1 MKKRIASIA
10 LSLAMCLTL
19 LPTAAY
25 AEDVSEGGAFDS
37 QSSTGNGAATVTGSN
52 EAVDTTK
59 NTVVYTGENET
70 TTVVCKVSNSDE
82 LKNALNNNDNSI
94 TEIDITADF
103 TYNGSIATGD
113 KKIVVNKGVTL
124 TIGGYTTE
132 ITGTFENNGMITIT
146 SRSKCIWKAQ
156 TTGSGK
162 IVADNQKWGEY
173 QTYVDYGCVPD
184 AMLEGSNCR
193 INIVK
198 DVSIQPTVSLP
209 SDMKV
214 GDTITPTFT
223 NIVNGVDLENAFKFK
238 WENNGNTVYNGAVSP
253 TLTKKGTLKLTVSV
267 KKPYVMRSSSGSY
280 GISDVSGTVKEVLLD
295 TVFVNANSGNNNN
308 NIGNTKAAPMKTIG
322 KAIDKVNDGGTII
335 LLSDYTST
343 ALSFDKN
350 VTIKSDDGGKYTVQV
365 TREVAV
371 KDDMTVTFDSV
382 NVKDFNF
389 TKYYS
394 SSVGSGNVEFK
405 NCTGS
410 GIQIADNVISNVTL
424 EDSQLGGRFGA
435 QGILTLKNATING
448 SFSTKDFVAKG
459 KNIYVPEDNR
469 SKVSRIDRTATIA
482 NAVEI
487 QLSAPDATTPYQERK
502 LIETTADANNFT
514 VSSPYQLKKQTEYN
528 GTYIYAFIPV
538 TSVTLAP
545 ETLSIEEGKTAGLT
559 ATISPANASDQQFS
573 WDVEDTEIASVYGYT
588 SETKTVTALK
598 KGQTQITVTVDG
610 QTASCTVTVTPR
622 TISVES
628 ITLNKTQLSLVKGAT
643 ETLAATVLPTTATD
657 KAVTWKSSDTAVATV
672 KDGIV
677 TAVAAGNATI
687 TAKAGEKTAT
697 CVVTVTNPSNSG
709 SSSGGG
715 GGSSTPRY
723 AVTVPD
729 KTENGSLSVTPK
741 NAKRGSNVTITA
753 TPDKGCEVDEI
764 VAKDANGNKLTLKDN
779 GDGTYTFTM
788 PASKVTV
795 TAAFAEKKAEPIVP
809 EKLFADV
816 SAEEYYYEAVKWASE
831 NGVTGGIGENLFGAK
846 LPCTRAQ
853 IVTFLWRAAGSPEP
867 KGMSG
872 FVDVSADAYY
882 AKAVAWAV
890 EQGIVSGTSATT
902 FSPDAVCTR
911 AQSVAFL
918 YRAFGTR
925 TDKAAG
931 FSDVSADAY
940 YADAV
945 AWAVEN
951 GVASG
956 IGGGLFAPDQDCA
969 RGQIVAFLYRAYQNK

>member
-1 MKKRIASIA
+1 MYPR
-10 LSLAMCLTL
+10 
-19 LPTAAY
+19 
-25 AEDVSEGGAFDS
+25 GGAFDS
-37 QSSTGNGAATVTGSN
+37 QSSTVNGAA
-52 EAVDTTK
+52 
-59 NTVVYTGENET
+59 VYTSED
-70 TTVVCKVSNSDE
+70 TVDDTSADKVNVRTKDE
-82 LKNALNNNDNSI
+82 LKAALANNDVNIIYI
-94 TEIDITADF
+94 TDSFKYTD
-103 TYNGSIATGD
+103 SIATGE
-113 KKIVVNKGVTL
+113 KTLVVNEGVTL
-124 TIGGYTTE
+124 ETTASQISGTIVNNGTIK
-132 ITGTFENNGMITIT
+132 ITGSGQ
-146 SRSKCIWKAQ
+146 CIWTAQ
-156 TTGSGK
+156 TTGTGK

-295 TVFVNANSGNNNN
+295 TVYVNANSGNNN

-394 SSVGSGNVEFK
+394 SSVGSGNVVFK

-410 GIQIADNVISNVTL
+410 GIEIADNVISNVTL
-424 EDSQLGGRFGA
+424 ENSQLGGRFGA
-435 QGILTLKNATING
+435 QGTLTLKNATING

-459 KNIYVPEDNR
+459 ENIYVPEDNR
-469 SKVSRIDRTATIA
+469 SKVSRIEGTATIEK
-482 NAVEI
+482 AVEI

-502 LIETTADANNFT
+502 LIETTADASNFT

-545 ETLSIEEGKTAGLT
+545 ETLSIEEGKTAELT
-559 ATISPANASDQQFS
+559 ATISPANATTQQHS
-573 WDVEDTEIASVYGYT
+573 WASENGKIAKAYG
-588 SETKTVTALK
+588 KTLNTAKVTAIGVGK
-598 KGQTQITVTVDG
+598 TTITYTIG
-610 QTASCTVTVTPR
+610 GKEASCEVTVTPR

-628 ITLNKTQLSLVKGAT
+628 ITLNKPQLSLVKGAT
-643 ETLAATVLPTTATD
+643 ETLTATVLPTTATD
-657 KAVTWKSSDTAVATV
+657 KTVIWESSDTAVATV

-697 CVVTVTNPSNSG
+697 CAVTVTNPSNSG
-709 SSSGGG
+709 SSSG

-729 KTENGSLSVTPK
+729 KTENGSLSVSSK
-741 NAKRGSNVTITA
+741 NAKKGSDVTITA
-753 TPDKGCEVDEI
+753 TPDKGYEVDDI
-764 VAKDANGNKLTLKDN
+764 VAKDAKGNKLTLKDN

-795 TAAFAEKKAEPIVP
+795 TAAFAEKKAEPIAP

-831 NGVTGGIGENLFGAK
+831 NGVTGGIGENLFGAN

-890 EQGIVSGTSATT
+890 EQGIVSGISATT
-902 FSPDAVCTR
+902 FNPDAVCTR

-918 YRAFGTR
+918 YRAFGEKVN
-925 TDKAAG
+925 KAAG

>member
-1 MKKRIASIA
+1 MRKMYPR
-10 LSLAMCLTL
+10 
-19 LPTAAY
+19 
-25 AEDVSEGGAFDS
+25 GGAFDS
-37 QSSTGNGAATVTGSN
+37 QPSTGNGAA
-52 EAVDTTK
+52 
-59 NTVVYTGENET
+59 VYTSED
-70 TTVVCKVSNSDE
+70 TVDDTSADNVNVSTKDE
-82 LKNALNNNDNSI
+82 LEAALANNDVNIIYI
-94 TEIDITADF
+94 TDSFKYTD
-103 TYNGSIATGD
+103 SIATGE
-113 KKIVVNKGVTL
+113 KTLVVNEDVTL
-124 TIGGYTTE
+124 TIGGSKTK
-132 ITGTFENNGMITIT
+132 ITGKFENNGTITIT
-146 SRSKCIWKAQ
+146 SSFECIWKAQ
-156 TTGSGK
+156 TTGTGK

-295 TVFVNANSGNNNN
+295 TVYVNANSGNNN

-335 LLSDYTST
+335 LLSDATSSV
-343 ALSFDKN
+343 LSFDKN
-350 VTIKSDDGGKYTVQV
+350 VTITSVEGETYTVNATYTYIKDNV
-365 TREVAV
+365 TA
-371 KDDMTVTFDSV
+371 TFESV
-382 NVKDFNF
+382 DAQNLTFYKWDN
-389 TKYYS
+389 TS
-394 SSVGSGNVEFK
+394 HGSGNVVFK

-410 GIQIADNVISNVTL
+410 GIQIADNVIKDVTL
-424 EDSQLGGRFGA
+424 ENSQLGGRFGA
-435 QGILTLKNATING
+435 QGTLTLKNATING
-448 SFSTKDFVAKG
+448 SFSTVNFVAEG
-459 KNIYVPEDNR
+459 KNTYVTENNR
-469 SKVSRIDRTATIA
+469 TRTSKISGTANIA
-482 NAVEI
+482 SPVEI

-502 LIETTADANNFT
+502 LIETTADASNFT

-559 ATISPANASDQQFS
+559 ATISPANATTQQHS
-573 WDVEDTEIASVYGYT
+573 WASENGKIAKAYG
-588 SETKTVTALK
+588 ETLNTAKVTAIGVGK
-598 KGQTQITVTVDG
+598 TTITYTIG
-610 QTASCTVTVTPR
+610 GKEASCEVTVTPR

-628 ITLNKTQLSLVKGAT
+628 ITLNKPQLSLVKGAT
-643 ETLAATVLPTTATD
+643 ETLTATVLPTTATD
-657 KAVTWKSSDTAVATV
+657 KTVIWDSSDTAVATV

-697 CVVTVTNPSNSG
+697 CAVTVTNPSNSG
-709 SSSGGG
+709 SSSGG

-729 KTENGSLSVTPK
+729 KTENGSLSVSSK
-741 NAKRGSNVTITA
+741 NAKKGSDVTVTA
-753 TPDKGCEVDEI
+753 TPDKGYEVDDI
-764 VAKDANGNKLTLKDN
+764 VAKDAKGNKLTLKDN

-795 TAAFAEKKAEPIVP
+795 IAAFAEKKAEPIAP

-831 NGVTGGIGENLFGAK
+831 NGVTGGIGENLFGAN

-902 FSPDAVCTR
+902 FNPDAVCTR

-918 YRAFGTR
+918 YRAFGEKVN
-925 TDKAAG
+925 KAAG

>member
-1 MKKRIASIA
+1 MYLR
-10 LSLAMCLTL
+10 
-19 LPTAAY
+19 
-25 AEDVSEGGAFDS
+25 GGAFDS
-37 QSSTGNGAATVTGSN
+37 QPSTVNGAA
-52 EAVDTTK
+52 
-59 NTVVYTGENET
+59 VYTNED
-70 TTVVCKVSNSDE
+70 TVDDTSADKVNVRTKDE
-82 LKNALNNNDNSI
+82 LKAALANNDVNIIYI
-94 TEIDITADF
+94 TDSFKYTD
-103 TYNGSIATGD
+103 SIATGE
-113 KKIVVNKGVTL
+113 KTLVVNEGVTL
-124 TIGGYTTE
+124 ETTASQISGTIVNNGTIK
-132 ITGTFENNGMITIT
+132 ITGSGQ
-146 SRSKCIWKAQ
+146 CIWTAQ
-156 TTGSGK
+156 TTGTGK

-214 GDTITPTFT
+214 GDTITPTVT
-223 NIVNGVDLENAFKFK
+223 NLIEGVEISKVFRYK
-238 WENNGNTVYNGAVSP
+238 WKDGNSSQIYDGAAKP
-253 TLTKKGTLKLTVSV
+253 TLTEAGTLKLNLAAI
-267 KKPYVMRSSSGSY
+267 KPYIMLSATSSY
-280 GISDVSGTVKEVLLD
+280 GSIDAEGTVQKLTLHTVYVD
-295 TVFVNANSGNNNN
+295 TVNGSNS
-308 NIGNTKAAPMKTIG
+308 NIGNTTTAPLKTISE
-322 KAIDKVNDGGTII
+322 AIDEVEDGGTII
-335 LLSDYTST
+335 LLNDSIENYT
-343 ALSFDKN
+343 LLLKKN
-350 VTIKSDDGGKYTVQV
+350 VTIKSAEGQKYKVQATYTYIKDNV
-365 TREVAV
+365 TA
-371 KDDMTVTFDSV
+371 TFESV
-382 NVKDFNF
+382 DAQNLIFWKWDNA
-389 TKYYS
+389 S
-394 SSVGSGNVEFK
+394 HGSGNVEFK
-405 NCTGS
+405 NCIGS
-410 GIQIADNVISNVTL
+410 GIEIADNVISNVTL
-424 EDSQLGGRFGA
+424 ENSQLGGRFGA
-435 QGILTLKNATING
+435 QGTLTLKNATING

-459 KNIYVPEDNR
+459 ENIYVPEDNR
-469 SKVSRIDRTATIA
+469 SKVSRIEGTATIEK
-482 NAVEI
+482 AVEI

-502 LIETTADANNFT
+502 LIETTADASNFT

-559 ATISPANASDQQFS
+559 ATISPANATSQQHS
-573 WDVEDTEIASVYGYT
+573 WASENGKIAKAYG
-588 SETKTVTALK
+588 ETLNTAKVTAIGVGK
-598 KGQTQITVTVDG
+598 TTITYTIG
-610 QTASCTVTVTPR
+610 GKEASCEVTVTPR

-628 ITLNKTQLSLVKGAT
+628 ITLNKPQLSLVKGAT
-643 ETLAATVLPTTATD
+643 ETLTATVLPTTATD
-657 KAVTWKSSDTAVATV
+657 KAVTWESGDTAVATV

-697 CVVTVTNPSNSG
+697 CAVTVTNPSNSG
-709 SSSGGG
+709 SSSGG

-741 NAKRGSNVTITA
+741 NAKKGSDVTITA
-753 TPDKGCEVDEI
+753 TPDKGYEVDDI
-764 VAKDANGNKLTLKDN
+764 VAKDAKGNKLTLKDN

-795 TAAFAEKKAEPIVP
+795 TVAFAEKKAEPIVP

-831 NGVTGGIGENLFGAK
+831 NGVTGGIGENLFGAN

-890 EQGIVSGTSATT
+890 EEGIVSGTSATT
-902 FSPDAVCTR
+902 FNPDAVCTR

-918 YRAFGTR
+918 YRAFGEKVN
-925 TDKAAG
+925 KAAG

>member
-1 MKKRIASIA
+1 MYPR
-10 LSLAMCLTL
+10 
-19 LPTAAY
+19 
-25 AEDVSEGGAFDS
+25 GGAFDS
-37 QSSTGNGAATVTGSN
+37 QPSTGNGAA
-52 EAVDTTK
+52 
-59 NTVVYTGENET
+59 VYTSED
-70 TTVVCKVSNSDE
+70 TVDDTSADNVNVSTKDE
-82 LKNALNNNDNSI
+82 LEAALANNDVNIIYI
-94 TEIDITADF
+94 TDSFKYTD
-103 TYNGSIATGD
+103 SIATGE
-113 KKIVVNKGVTL
+113 KTLVVNEDVTL
-124 TIGGYTTE
+124 TIGGSKTK
-132 ITGTFENNGMITIT
+132 ITGKFENNGTITIT
-146 SRSKCIWKAQ
+146 SSFECIWKAQ
-156 TTGSGK
+156 TTGTGK

-295 TVFVNANSGNNNN
+295 TVYVNANSGNNN

-394 SSVGSGNVEFK
+394 SSVGSGNVVFK

-410 GIQIADNVISNVTL
+410 GIQIADNVIKDVTL
-424 EDSQLGGRFGA
+424 ENSQLGGRFGA
-435 QGILTLKNATING
+435 QGTLTLKNATING
-448 SFSTKDFVAKG
+448 SFSTVNFVAEG
-459 KNIYVPEDNR
+459 KNTYVTENNR
-469 SKVSRIDRTATIA
+469 TRTSKISGTANIA
-482 NAVEI
+482 SPVEI

-502 LIETTADANNFT
+502 LIETTADASNFT

-528 GTYIYAFIPV
+528 GIYIYAFIPV

-545 ETLSIEEGKTAGLT
+545 ETLSIEEGKTAELT

-573 WDVEDTEIASVYGYT
+573 WDVKDTEIASVYGYT

-598 KGQTQITVTVDG
+598 EGQTQITVTVDG

-643 ETLAATVLPTTATD
+643 ETLTATVLPTTATD
-657 KAVTWKSSDTAVATV
+657 KAVTWESSDTAVATV
-672 KDGIV
+672 ENGVV

-697 CVVTVTNPSNSG
+697 CAVTVTNPSNSG
-709 SSSGGG
+709 SSSGG

-741 NAKRGSNVTITA
+741 NAKKGSDVTITA
-753 TPDKGCEVDEI
+753 TPDKGYEVDDI
-764 VAKDANGNKLTLKDN
+764 VAKDAKGNKLTLKDN

-795 TAAFAEKKAEPIVP
+795 TVAFAEKKAEPIVP

-831 NGVTGGIGENLFGAK
+831 NGVTGGIGENLFGAN

-902 FSPDAVCTR
+902 FNPDAVCTR

-918 YRAFGTR
+918 YRAFGEKVN
-925 TDKAAG
+925 KAAG

>member
-1 MKKRIASIA
+1 MYPR
-10 LSLAMCLTL
+10 
-19 LPTAAY
+19 
-25 AEDVSEGGAFDS
+25 GGAFDS
-37 QSSTGNGAATVTGSN
+37 QPSTVGGAA
-52 EAVDTTK
+52 
-59 NTVVYTGENET
+59 VYTNED
-70 TTVVCKVSNSDE
+70 TVDDTSADKVNVRTKDE
-82 LKNALNNNDNSI
+82 LKAALANNDVNIIYI
-94 TEIDITADF
+94 TDSFKYTD
-103 TYNGSIATGD
+103 SIATGE
-113 KKIVVNKGVTL
+113 KTLVVNEGVTL
-124 TIGGYTTE
+124 ETTASQISGTIVNNGTIK
-132 ITGTFENNGMITIT
+132 ITGSGQ
-146 SRSKCIWKAQ
+146 CIWTAQ
-156 TTGSGK
+156 TTGTGK

-214 GDTITPTFT
+214 GDTITPTVT
-223 NIVNGVDLENAFKFK
+223 NLIDGVDISKVFQYK
-238 WENNGNTVYNGAVSP
+238 WKDGNSNQIYDGAAKP
-253 TLTKKGTLKLTVSV
+253 TLTKAGTLKLNLAA
-267 KKPYVMRSSSGSY
+267 KKPYIMRSASGSY
-280 GISDVSGTVKEVLLD
+280 GSIDAIGTVQKLTLHTVYVD
-295 TVFVNANSGNNNN
+295 TVNGSNS
-308 NIGNTKAAPMKTIG
+308 NIGNTTTAPLKTIS
-322 KAIDKVNDGGTII
+322 KAVDEVADGGTII
-335 LLSDYTST
+335 LLSDATSSV
-343 ALSFDKN
+343 LSFDKN
-350 VTIKSDDGGKYTVQV
+350 VTITSVEGETYTVNATYTYIKDNV
-365 TREVAV
+365 TA
-371 KDDMTVTFDSV
+371 TFESV
-382 NVKDFNF
+382 DAQNLTFYKWDN
-389 TKYYS
+389 TS
-394 SSVGSGNVEFK
+394 HGSGNVVFK

-410 GIQIADNVISNVTL
+410 GIEIADNVISNVTL
-424 EDSQLGGRFGA
+424 ENSQLGGRFGA
-435 QGILTLKNATING
+435 QGTLTLKNATING

-459 KNIYVPEDNR
+459 ENIYVPEDNR
-469 SKVSRIDRTATIA
+469 SKVSRIEGTATIEK
-482 NAVEI
+482 AVEI

-502 LIETTADANNFT
+502 LIETTADASNFT

-559 ATISPANASDQQFS
+559 ATISPANATTQQHS
-573 WDVEDTEIASVYGYT
+573 WASENGKIAKAYG
-588 SETKTVTALK
+588 KTLNTAKVTAIGVGK
-598 KGQTQITVTVDG
+598 TTITYTIG
-610 QTASCTVTVTPR
+610 GKEASCEVTVTPR

-628 ITLNKTQLSLVKGAT
+628 ITLNKPQLSLVKGAT
-643 ETLAATVLPTTATD
+643 ETLTATVLPTTATD
-657 KAVTWKSSDTAVATV
+657 KTVIWESSDTAVATV

-697 CVVTVTNPSNSG
+697 CAVTVTNPSNSG
-709 SSSGGG
+709 SSSGG

-741 NAKRGSNVTITA
+741 NAKKGSDVTVTA
-753 TPDKGCEVDEI
+753 TPDKGYEVDDI
-764 VAKDANGNKLTLKDN
+764 VAKDAKGNKLTLKDN

-831 NGVTGGIGENLFGAK
+831 NGVTGGIGENLFGAN

-890 EQGIVSGTSATT
+890 EEGIVSGTSATT

-918 YRAFGTR
+918 YRAFGEKVN
-925 TDKAAG
+925 KAAG

>member
-1 MKKRIASIA
+1 MY
-10 LSLAMCLTL
+10 
-19 LPTAAY
+19 P
-25 AEDVSEGGAFDS
+25 GGAFDS
-37 QSSTGNGAATVTGSN
+37 QPSTVGGAA
-52 EAVDTTK
+52 
-59 NTVVYTGENET
+59 VYTNED
-70 TTVVCKVSNSDE
+70 TVDDTSADKVNVRTKDE
-82 LKNALNNNDNSI
+82 LKAALANNDVNIIYI
-94 TEIDITADF
+94 TDSFKYTD
-103 TYNGSIATGD
+103 SIATGE
-113 KKIVVNKGVTL
+113 KTLVVNEGVTL
-124 TIGGYTTE
+124 ETTASQISGTIVNNGTIK
-132 ITGTFENNGMITIT
+132 ITGSGQ
-146 SRSKCIWKAQ
+146 CIWTAQ
-156 TTGSGK
+156 TTGTGK

-295 TVFVNANSGNNNN
+295 TVYVNANSGNNN

-394 SSVGSGNVEFK
+394 SSVGSGNVVFK

-410 GIQIADNVISNVTL
+410 GIQIADNVIKDVTL
-424 EDSQLGGRFGA
+424 ENSQLGGRFGA
-435 QGILTLKNATING
+435 QGTLTLKNATING
-448 SFSTKDFVAKG
+448 SFSTVNFVAEG
-459 KNIYVPEDNR
+459 KNTYVTENNR
-469 SKVSRIDRTATIA
+469 TRTSKISGTANIA
-482 NAVEI
+482 SPVEI

-502 LIETTADANNFT
+502 LIETTADASNFT

-559 ATISPANASDQQFS
+559 ATISPANATTQQHS
-573 WDVEDTEIASVYGYT
+573 WASENGKIAKAYG
-588 SETKTVTALK
+588 ETLNTAKVTAIGVGK
-598 KGQTQITVTVDG
+598 TTITYTIG
-610 QTASCTVTVTPR
+610 GKEASCEVTVTPR

-628 ITLNKTQLSLVKGAT
+628 ITLNKPQLSLVKGAT
-643 ETLAATVLPTTATD
+643 ETLTATVLPTTATD
-657 KAVTWKSSDTAVATV
+657 KTVIWESSDTAVATV
-672 KDGIV
+672 ENGVV

-697 CVVTVTNPSNSG
+697 CAVTVTNPSNSG
-709 SSSGGG
+709 SSSGG

-741 NAKRGSNVTITA
+741 NAKKGSDVTVTA
-753 TPDKGCEVDEI
+753 TPDKGYEVDDI
-764 VAKDANGNKLTLKDN
+764 VAKDAKGNKLTLKDN

-795 TAAFAEKKAEPIVP
+795 TAAFAEKKAEPIAP

-831 NGVTGGIGENLFGAK
+831 NGVTGGIGENLFGAN

-890 EQGIVSGTSATT
+890 EEGIVSGTSATT

-918 YRAFGTR
+918 YRAFGEKVN
-925 TDKAAG
+925 KAAG

>member
-1 MKKRIASIA
+1 MYPR
-10 LSLAMCLTL
+10 
-19 LPTAAY
+19 
-25 AEDVSEGGAFDS
+25 GGAFDS
-37 QSSTGNGAATVTGSN
+37 QPSTGNGAA
-52 EAVDTTK
+52 
-59 NTVVYTGENET
+59 VYTSED
-70 TTVVCKVSNSDE
+70 TVDDTSADNVNVSTKDE
-82 LKNALNNNDNSI
+82 LKAALANNDVNIIYITDSFKYTDSI
-94 TEIDITADF
+94 D
-103 TYNGSIATGD
+103 TGE
-113 KKIVVNKGVTL
+113 KTLVVNEDVTL
-124 TIGGYTTE
+124 TIGGYKTK
-132 ITGTFENNGMITIT
+132 ITGKFENNGTITIT
-146 SRSKCIWKAQ
+146 SSYECIWKAQ
-156 TTGSGK
+156 TTGEGK
-162 IVADNQKWGEY
+162 IVAENQKWGEY

-295 TVFVNANSGNNNN
+295 TVYVDTVNGNNS
-308 NIGNTKAAPMKTIG
+308 NIGNTTTAPMKTIG

-335 LLSDYTST
+335 LLSDATSSV
-343 ALSFDKN
+343 LSFDKN
-350 VTIKSDDGGKYTVQV
+350 VTITSVEGETYTVNATYTYIKDNV
-365 TREVAV
+365 TA
-371 KDDMTVTFDSV
+371 TFESV
-382 NVKDFNF
+382 DAQNLTFYKWDN
-389 TKYYS
+389 TS
-394 SSVGSGNVEFK
+394 HGSGNVVFK

-410 GIQIADNVISNVTL
+410 GIEIADNVISNVTL
-424 EDSQLGGRFGA
+424 ENSQLGGRFGA
-435 QGILTLKNATING
+435 QGTLTLKNATING

-459 KNIYVPEDNR
+459 ENIYVPEDNR
-469 SKVSRIDRTATIA
+469 SKVSRIEGTATIEK
-482 NAVEI
+482 AVEI

-502 LIETTADANNFT
+502 LIETTADASKFT
-514 VSSPYQLKKQTEYN
+514 VSEPYQLRNQKDFN
-528 GTYIYAFIPV
+528 GDYIYAFIPV
-538 TSVTLAP
+538 TSVTLTP
-545 ETLSIEEGKTAGLT
+545 ETLSIEAGKTAELT

-573 WDVEDTEIASVYGYT
+573 WNVKDTEIASVYGYT

-598 KGQTQITVTVDG
+598 EGQTKITVTIDG

-643 ETLAATVLPTTATD
+643 ETLTATVLPTTATD
-657 KAVTWKSSDTAVATV
+657 KAVTWESSDTAVATV

-697 CVVTVTNPSNSG
+697 CAVTVTNPSN

-741 NAKRGSNVTITA
+741 NAKRGSDVTITA
-753 TPDKGCEVDEI
+753 TPDKGYEVDDI
-764 VAKDANGNKLTLKDN
+764 VAKDAKGNKLTLKDN

-788 PASKVTV
+788 PASKVTIEA
-795 TAAFAEKKAEPIVP
+795 TFAEKQADEPVAP

-816 SAEEYYYEAVKWASE
+816 SADDYYYEAVKWASE

-918 YRAFGTR
+918 YRAFGEKVN
-925 TDKAAG
+925 KAAG

-956 IGGGLFAPDQDCA
+956 IGGGLFAPDQNCA

>member
-37 QSSTGNGAATVTGSN
+37 QPSTVGGAA
-52 EAVDTTK
+52 
-59 NTVVYTGENET
+59 VYTNED
-70 TTVVCKVSNSDE
+70 TVDDTSADKVNVRTKDE
-82 LKNALNNNDNSI
+82 LKAALANNDVNIIYI
-94 TEIDITADF
+94 TDSFKYTD
-103 TYNGSIATGD
+103 SIATGE
-113 KKIVVNKGVTL
+113 KTLVVNEGVTL
-124 TIGGYTTE
+124 ETTASQISGTIVNNGTIK
-132 ITGTFENNGMITIT
+132 ITGSGQ
-146 SRSKCIWKAQ
+146 CIWTAQ
-156 TTGSGK
+156 TTGTGK

-214 GDTITPTFT
+214 GDTITPTVT
-223 NIVNGVDLENAFKFK
+223 NLIDGVDISKVFTYK
-238 WENNGNTVYNGAVSP
+238 WTDGNSSQIYDGAAKP
-253 TLTKKGTLKLTVSV
+253 TLTKAGTLKLNLAA
-267 KKPYVMRSSSGSY
+267 KKPYIMLFATGSY
-280 GISDVSGTVKEVLLD
+280 GSIDAIGTVQKLTLD
-295 TVFVNANSGNNNN
+295 TVYVDTVNGSNS
-308 NIGNTKAAPMKTIG
+308 NIGNATIAPLKTIS
-322 KAIDKVNDGGTII
+322 KAVDEVEDGGTII
-335 LLSDYTST
+335 LLSDATSSV
-343 ALSFDKN
+343 LSFDKN
-350 VTIKSDDGGKYTVQV
+350 VTITSVEGETYTVNATYTYIKDNV
-365 TREVAV
+365 TA
-371 KDDMTVTFDSV
+371 TFESV
-382 NVKDFNF
+382 DAQNLTFYKWDN
-389 TKYYS
+389 TS
-394 SSVGSGNVEFK
+394 HGSGNVVFK

-410 GIQIADNVISNVTL
+410 GIQIADNVIKDVTL
-424 EDSQLGGRFGA
+424 ENSQLGGRFGA
-435 QGILTLKNATING
+435 QGTLTLKNATING

-459 KNIYVPEDNR
+459 ENIYVPEDNR
-469 SKVSRIDRTATIA
+469 SKVSRIEGTATIEK
-482 NAVEI
+482 AVEI

-502 LIETTADANNFT
+502 LIETTADASNFT

-545 ETLSIEEGKTAGLT
+545 ETLSIEEGKTAELT

-573 WDVEDTEIASVYGYT
+573 WDVKDTEIASVYGYT

-598 KGQTQITVTVDG
+598 EGQTQITVTVDG

-628 ITLNKTQLSLVKGAT
+628 ITLNKPQLSLVKGAT
-643 ETLAATVLPTTATD
+643 ETLTATVLPTTATD
-657 KAVTWKSSDTAVATV
+657 KTVIWESSDTAVATV

-697 CVVTVTNPSNSG
+697 CAVTVTNPSNSG
-709 SSSGGG
+709 SSSG

-729 KTENGSLSVTPK
+729 KTENGSLSVSSK
-741 NAKRGSNVTITA
+741 NAKKGSDVTITA
-753 TPDKGCEVDEI
+753 TPDKGYEVDDI
-764 VAKDANGNKLTLKDN
+764 VAKDAKGNKLTLKDN

-795 TAAFAEKKAEPIVP
+795 TAAFAEKKAEPIAP

-831 NGVTGGIGENLFGAK
+831 NGVTGGIGENLFGAN

-890 EQGIVSGTSATT
+890 EEGIVSGTSATT

-918 YRAFGTR
+918 YRAFGEKVN
-925 TDKAAG
+925 KAAG

-945 AWAVEN
+945 AWAVGN

>member
-1 MKKRIASIA
+1 MRKMYPR
-10 LSLAMCLTL
+10 
-19 LPTAAY
+19 
-25 AEDVSEGGAFDS
+25 GGAFDS
-37 QSSTGNGAATVTGSN
+37 QPSTGNGAA
-52 EAVDTTK
+52 
-59 NTVVYTGENET
+59 VYTSED
-70 TTVVCKVSNSDE
+70 TVDDTSADNVNVSTKDE
-82 LKNALNNNDNSI
+82 LEAALANNDVNIIYI
-94 TEIDITADF
+94 TDSFKYTD
-103 TYNGSIATGD
+103 SIATGE
-113 KKIVVNKGVTL
+113 KTLVVNEDVTL
-124 TIGGYTTE
+124 TIGGSKTK
-132 ITGTFENNGMITIT
+132 ITGKFENNGTITIT
-146 SRSKCIWKAQ
+146 SSFECIWKAQ
-156 TTGSGK
+156 TTGTGK

-295 TVFVNANSGNNNN
+295 TVYVNANSGNNN

-394 SSVGSGNVEFK
+394 SSVGSGNVVFK

-410 GIQIADNVISNVTL
+410 GIQIADNVIKDVTL
-424 EDSQLGGRFGA
+424 ENSQLGGRFGA
-435 QGILTLKNATING
+435 QGTLTLKNATING
-448 SFSTKDFVAKG
+448 SFSTVNFVAEG
-459 KNIYVPEDNR
+459 KNTYVTENNR
-469 SKVSRIDRTATIA
+469 TRTSKISGTANIA
-482 NAVEI
+482 SPVEI

-502 LIETTADANNFT
+502 LIETTADASNFT

-545 ETLSIEEGKTAGLT
+545 ETLSIEEGKTAELT
-559 ATISPANASDQQFS
+559 ATISPANASDKQFS
-573 WDVEDTEIASVYGYT
+573 WDVKDTEIASVYGYT

-598 KGQTQITVTVDG
+598 EGQTQITVTVDG

-643 ETLAATVLPTTATD
+643 ETLTATVLPTTATD
-657 KAVTWKSSDTAVATV
+657 KAVTWESSDTAVATV
-672 KDGIV
+672 ENGVV

-697 CVVTVTNPSNSG
+697 CAVTVTNPSNSG
-709 SSSGGG
+709 SSSGG

-741 NAKRGSNVTITA
+741 NAKKGSDVTITA
-753 TPDKGCEVDEI
+753 TPDKGYEVDDI
-764 VAKDANGNKLTLKDN
+764 VAKDAKGNKLTLKDN

-795 TAAFAEKKAEPIVP
+795 TVAFAEKKAEPIVP

-831 NGVTGGIGENLFGAK
+831 NGVTGGIGENLFGAN

-902 FSPDAVCTR
+902 FNPDAVCTR

-918 YRAFGTR
+918 YRAFGEKVN
-925 TDKAAG
+925 KAAG

>member
-37 QSSTGNGAATVTGSN
+37 QPSTVNGAA
-52 EAVDTTK
+52 
-59 NTVVYTGENET
+59 VYTNED
-70 TTVVCKVSNSDE
+70 TVDDTSANKVNVSTKDE
-82 LKNALNNNDNSI
+82 LEAALANNDVNIIYI
-94 TEIDITADF
+94 TDSFKYTD
-103 TYNGSIATGD
+103 SIATGD
-113 KKIVVNKGVTL
+113 KKIVVNEGVTL
-124 TIGGYTTE
+124 TIGGSKTK
-132 ITGTFENNGMITIT
+132 ITGKFENNGTITIN
-146 SRSKCIWKAQ
+146 SSYECIWKAQ

-162 IVADNQKWGEY
+162 IVANNQKWGEY
-173 QTYVDYGCVPD
+173 QTYVDYGCVPEENLTD
-184 AMLEGSNCR
+184 CR

-198 DVSIQPTVSLP
+198 DIDKEPTVILP
-209 SDMKV
+209 ETMTV
-214 GDTITPTFT
+214 GDTITPTVT
-223 NIVNGVDLENAFKFK
+223 NLIDGVEISKVFQYK
-238 WENNGNTVYNGAVSP
+238 WKDGNSSQIYDGAAQP
-253 TLTKKGTLKLTVSV
+253 TLTKAGTLKLSLAA
-267 KKPYVMRSSSGSY
+267 KAPYVMRSAFGSY
-280 GISDVSGTVKEVLLD
+280 GSIDATGTVQKLTLH
-295 TVFVNANSGNNNN
+295 TVYVDAFKGSNS
-308 NIGNTKAAPMKTIG
+308 NIGNATTAPLKTIS
-322 KAIDKVNDGGTII
+322 KAIDEVEDGGTII
-335 LLSDYTST
+335 LLSDATSSV
-343 ALSFDKN
+343 LSFDKN
-350 VTIKSDDGGKYTVQV
+350 VTITSVEGETYTVNATSTYIKDNV
-365 TREVAV
+365 TA
-371 KDDMTVTFDSV
+371 TFESV
-382 NVKDFNF
+382 DAQNLTFYKRDN
-389 TKYYS
+389 TS
-394 SSVGSGNVEFK
+394 HGSGNVVFK

-410 GIQIADNVISNVTL
+410 GIQIADNVINDVTL

-435 QGILTLKNATING
+435 QGTLTMKNATING
-448 SFSTKDFVAKG
+448 SFSTVNFVAEG
-459 KNIYVPEDNR
+459 KNTYVPEDKR
-469 SKVSRIDRTATIA
+469 SKVSRIEGTATIA
-482 NAVEI
+482 KAVEI
-487 QLSAPDATTPYQERK
+487 QLSTPDATTPYQERK
-502 LIETTADANNFT
+502 LIETTADASNFT
-514 VSSPYQLKKQTEYN
+514 VSSRYQLKKQTEYN

-545 ETLSIEEGKTAGLT
+545 ETLSIEAGKTAELT
-559 ATISPANASDQQFS
+559 ATISPANATTQQHS
-573 WDVEDTEIASVYGYT
+573 WASENGKIAKAYG
-588 SETKTVTALK
+588 ETLNTAKVTAIGVGK
-598 KGQTQITVTVDG
+598 TTITYTIG
-610 QTASCTVTVTPR
+610 GKEASCEVTVTPR
-622 TISVES
+622 TISVKS
-628 ITLNKTQLSLVKGAT
+628 ITLNKPQLSLVKGAT
-643 ETLAATVLPTTATD
+643 ETLTATVLPTTD
-657 KAVTWKSSDTAVATV
+657 KTVIWESSDTAVATV

-697 CVVTVTNPSNSG
+697 CAVTVTNPSNSG

-741 NAKRGSNVTITA
+741 NAKRGSDVTITA

-918 YRAFGTR
+918 YRAFGEKVN
-925 TDKAAG
+925 KAAG
-931 FSDVSADAY
+931 FSDVSTDAY

-951 GVASG
+951 GVVSG

>member
-37 QSSTGNGAATVTGSN
+37 QPSTVNGAA
-52 EAVDTTK
+52 
-59 NTVVYTGENET
+59 VYTNED
-70 TTVVCKVSNSDE
+70 TVDDTSADKVNVRTKDE
-82 LKNALNNNDNSI
+82 LKAALANNDVNIIYI
-94 TEIDITADF
+94 TDSFKYTD
-103 TYNGSIATGD
+103 SIATGE
-113 KKIVVNKGVTL
+113 KTLVVNEGVTL
-124 TIGGYTTE
+124 ETTASQISGTIVNNGTIK
-132 ITGTFENNGMITIT
+132 ITGSGQ
-146 SRSKCIWKAQ
+146 CIWTAQ
-156 TTGSGK
+156 TTGTGK

-280 GISDVSGTVKEVLLD
+280 GISDVSGTVKEVLLH
-295 TVFVNANSGNNNN
+295 TVYVNMVNGSNS
-308 NIGNTKAAPMKTIG
+308 NIGNTTTAPLKTIS
-322 KAIDKVNDGGTII
+322 KAVDEVADGGTII
-335 LLSDYTST
+335 LLSDATSSV
-343 ALSFDKN
+343 LSFDKN
-350 VTIKSDDGGKYTVQV
+350 VTITSVEGETYTVNATSTYIKDNV
-365 TREVAV
+365 TA
-371 KDDMTVTFDSV
+371 TFESVDAQNLIFWKWDNDSR
-382 NVKDFNF
+382 
-389 TKYYS
+389 
-394 SSVGSGNVEFK
+394 GSGNVVFK

-410 GIQIADNVISNVTL
+410 GIEIADNVISNVTL
-424 EDSQLGGRFGA
+424 ENSQLGGRFGA

-459 KNIYVPEDNR
+459 NNIYVPTKNYRDT
-469 SKVSRIDRTATIA
+469 SRIEGKATIE
-482 NAVEI
+482 NAVKI
-487 QLSAPDATTPYQERK
+487 QLSAPDATPYQERK
-502 LIETTADANNFT
+502 LIEISENLNNFT
-514 VSSPYQLKKQTEYN
+514 VSQPYELRN
-528 GTYIYAFIPV
+528 
-538 TSVTLAP
+538 SVTLNRDYISAFVP
-545 ETLSIEEGKTAGLT
+545 VTGVTLTPDTLSIEAGKTAGLT
-559 ATISPANASDQQFS
+559 ATISPANATTHQHS
-573 WDVEDTEIASVYGYT
+573 WASENGKIAKAYG
-588 SETKTVTALK
+588 ETLNTAKVTAIGVGK
-598 KGQTQITVTVDG
+598 TTITYTIG
-610 QTASCTVTVTPR
+610 GKEASCEVTVTPR
-622 TISVES
+622 TISVKS

-643 ETLAATVLPTTATD
+643 ETLTATVLPTTD
-657 KAVTWKSSDTAVATV
+657 KTVIWESSDTAVATV

-677 TAVAAGNATI
+677 TAVATGNATI

-697 CVVTVTNPSNSG
+697 CAVTVTNPSNSG
-709 SSSGGG
+709 SSSGG

-729 KTENGSLSVTPK
+729 KTENGSLSVSSK
-741 NAKRGSNVTITA
+741 NAKKGSDVTITA
-753 TPDKGCEVDEI
+753 TPDKGYEVDDI
-764 VAKDANGNKLTLKDN
+764 VAKDAKGNKLTLKDN

-788 PASKVTV
+788 PASKVTIEA
-795 TAAFAEKKAEPIVP
+795 TFAEKQAEPIVP
-809 EKLFADV
+809 EKFFADV
-816 SAEEYYYEAVKWASE
+816 SADDYYYEAVKWASE
-831 NGVTGGIGENLFGAK
+831 NGVTGGIGENLFGAN

-925 TDKAAG
+925 ADKAAG

-951 GVASG
+951 GVVSG

>member
-1 MKKRIASIA
+1 MYPR
-10 LSLAMCLTL
+10 
-19 LPTAAY
+19 
-25 AEDVSEGGAFDS
+25 GGAFDS
-37 QSSTGNGAATVTGSN
+37 QPSTVGGAA
-52 EAVDTTK
+52 
-59 NTVVYTGENET
+59 VYTNED
-70 TTVVCKVSNSDE
+70 TVDDTSADNVNVRTKDE
-82 LKNALNNNDNSI
+82 LKAALANNDVNIIYI
-94 TEIDITADF
+94 TDSFKYTD
-103 TYNGSIATGD
+103 SIATGE
-113 KKIVVNKGVTL
+113 KTLVVNEGVTL
-124 TIGGYTTE
+124 ETTASQISGTIVNNGTIK
-132 ITGTFENNGMITIT
+132 ITGSGQ
-146 SRSKCIWKAQ
+146 CIWTAQ
-156 TTGSGK
+156 TTGTGK
-162 IVADNQKWGEY
+162 IVADNQKCGEY

-295 TVFVNANSGNNNN
+295 TVYVNANSGNNN

-394 SSVGSGNVEFK
+394 SSVGSGNVVFK

-410 GIQIADNVISNVTL
+410 GIQIADNVIKDVTL
-424 EDSQLGGRFGA
+424 ENSQLGGRFGA
-435 QGILTLKNATING
+435 QGTLTLKNATING
-448 SFSTKDFVAKG
+448 SFSTVNFVAEG
-459 KNIYVPEDNR
+459 KNTYVTENNR
-469 SKVSRIDRTATIA
+469 TRTSKISGTANIA
-482 NAVEI
+482 SPVEI

-502 LIETTADANNFT
+502 LIETTADASNFT

-545 ETLSIEEGKTAGLT
+545 ETLSIEEGKTAELT

-573 WDVEDTEIASVYGYT
+573 WDVKDTEIASVYGYT

-598 KGQTQITVTVDG
+598 EGQTQITVTVDG

-643 ETLAATVLPTTATD
+643 ETLTATVLPTTATD
-657 KAVTWKSSDTAVATV
+657 KTVIWESSDTAVATV

-697 CVVTVTNPSNSG
+697 CAVTVTNPSNSG
-709 SSSGGG
+709 SSSGG

-741 NAKRGSNVTITA
+741 NAKKGSDVTVTA
-753 TPDKGCEVDEI
+753 TPDKGYEVDDI
-764 VAKDANGNKLTLKDN
+764 VAKDAKGNKLTLKDN

-795 TAAFAEKKAEPIVP
+795 TAAFAEKKAEPIAP

-918 YRAFGTR
+918 YRAFGEKVN
-925 TDKAAG
+925 KAAG

>member
-1 MKKRIASIA
+1 MYPR
-10 LSLAMCLTL
+10 
-19 LPTAAY
+19 
-25 AEDVSEGGAFDS
+25 GGAFDS
-37 QSSTGNGAATVTGSN
+37 QSSTVNGAA
-52 EAVDTTK
+52 
-59 NTVVYTGENET
+59 VYTSED
-70 TTVVCKVSNSDE
+70 TVDDTSADKVNVRTKDE
-82 LKNALNNNDNSI
+82 LKAALANNDVNIIYI
-94 TEIDITADF
+94 TDSFKYTD
-103 TYNGSIATGD
+103 SIATGE
-113 KKIVVNKGVTL
+113 KTLVVNEGVTL
-124 TIGGYTTE
+124 ETTASQISGTIVNNGTIK
-132 ITGTFENNGMITIT
+132 ITGSGQ
-146 SRSKCIWKAQ
+146 CIWTAQ
-156 TTGSGK
+156 TTGTGK

-253 TLTKKGTLKLTVSV
+253 TLTKKGTLELTVSV

-295 TVFVNANSGNNNN
+295 TVYVNANSGNNN

-394 SSVGSGNVEFK
+394 SSVGSGNVVFK

-410 GIQIADNVISNVTL
+410 GIEIADNVISNVTL
-424 EDSQLGGRFGA
+424 ENSQLGGRFGA
-435 QGILTLKNATING
+435 QGTLTLKNATING

-459 KNIYVPEDNR
+459 ENIYVPEDNR
-469 SKVSRIDRTATIA
+469 SKVSRIEGTATIEK
-482 NAVEI
+482 AVEI

-502 LIETTADANNFT
+502 LIETTADASNFT

-545 ETLSIEEGKTAGLT
+545 ETLSIEEGKTAELT
-559 ATISPANASDQQFS
+559 ATISPANATTQQHS
-573 WDVEDTEIASVYGYT
+573 WASENGKIAKAYG
-588 SETKTVTALK
+588 KTLNTAKVTAIGVGK
-598 KGQTQITVTVDG
+598 TTITYTIG
-610 QTASCTVTVTPR
+610 GKEASCEVTVTPR

-628 ITLNKTQLSLVKGAT
+628 ITLNKPQLSLVKGAT
-643 ETLAATVLPTTATD
+643 ETLTATVLPTTATD
-657 KAVTWKSSDTAVATV
+657 KTVIWESSDTAVATV

-697 CVVTVTNPSNSG
+697 CAVTVTNPSNSG
-709 SSSGGG
+709 SSSG

-729 KTENGSLSVTPK
+729 KTENGSLSVSSK
-741 NAKRGSNVTITA
+741 NAKKGSDVTITA
-753 TPDKGCEVDEI
+753 PPDKGYEVDDI
-764 VAKDANGNKLTLKDN
+764 VAKDAKGNKLTLKDN

-902 FSPDAVCTR
+902 FNPDAVCTR

-918 YRAFGTR
+918 YRAFGEKVN
-925 TDKAAG
+925 KAAG

>member
-25 AEDVSEGGAFDS
+25 AENVSEGGAFDS
-37 QSSTGNGAATVTGSN
+37 QPSTGNGAA
-52 EAVDTTK
+52 
-59 NTVVYTGENET
+59 VYTSED
-70 TTVVCKVSNSDE
+70 TVDDTSADNVNVSTKDE
-82 LKNALNNNDNSI
+82 LEAALANNDVNIIYI
-94 TEIDITADF
+94 TDSFKYTD
-103 TYNGSIATGD
+103 SIATGE
-113 KKIVVNKGVTL
+113 KTLVVNEDVTL
-124 TIGGYTTE
+124 TIGGSKTK
-132 ITGTFENNGMITIT
+132 ITGKFENNGTITIT
-146 SRSKCIWKAQ
+146 SSFECIWKAQ
-156 TTGSGK
+156 TTGTGK

-295 TVFVNANSGNNNN
+295 TVYVNANSGNNN

-394 SSVGSGNVEFK
+394 SSVGSGNVVFK

-410 GIQIADNVISNVTL
+410 GIQIADNVIKDVTL
-424 EDSQLGGRFGA
+424 ENSQLGGRFGA
-435 QGILTLKNATING
+435 QGTLTLKNATING
-448 SFSTKDFVAKG
+448 SFSTVNFVAEG
-459 KNIYVPEDNR
+459 KNTYVTENNR
-469 SKVSRIDRTATIA
+469 TRTSKISGTANIA
-482 NAVEI
+482 SPVEI

-502 LIETTADANNFT
+502 LIETTADASNFT

-545 ETLSIEEGKTAGLT
+545 ETLSIEEGKTAELT

-573 WDVEDTEIASVYGYT
+573 WDVKDTEIASVYGYT

-598 KGQTQITVTVDG
+598 EGQTQITVTVDG

-643 ETLAATVLPTTATD
+643 ETLTATVLPTTATD
-657 KAVTWKSSDTAVATV
+657 KAVTWESSDTAVATV
-672 KDGIV
+672 ENGVV

-697 CVVTVTNPSNSG
+697 CAVTVTNPSNSG
-709 SSSGGG
+709 SSSGG

-729 KTENGSLSVTPK
+729 KTENGSLSVSSK
-741 NAKRGSNVTITA
+741 NAKKGSDVTITA
-753 TPDKGCEVDEI
+753 TPDKGYEVDDI
-764 VAKDANGNKLTLKDN
+764 VAKDAKGNKLTLKDN

-795 TAAFAEKKAEPIVP
+795 TAAFAEKKAEPIAP

-902 FSPDAVCTR
+902 FNPDAVCTR

-918 YRAFGTR
+918 YRAFGEKVN
-925 TDKAAG
+925 KAAG

>member
-1 MKKRIASIA
+1 MLR
-10 LSLAMCLTL
+10 MY
-19 LPTAAY
+19 PR
-25 AEDVSEGGAFDS
+25 GGAFDS
-37 QSSTGNGAATVTGSN
+37 QPSTVGGAATVAGSN

-70 TTVVCKVSNSDE
+70 TTVKREVRDGNE
-82 LKNALNNNDNSI
+82 LDNALQDNSI
-94 TEIDITADF
+94 TEIDIIADF

-113 KKIVVNKGVTL
+113 KKIVVNEGVTL
-124 TIGGYTTE
+124 TIGGSKTK
-132 ITGTFENNGMITIT
+132 ITGKFENNGTITIT
-146 SRSKCIWKAQ
+146 SSYECIWTAQ
-156 TTGSGK
+156 TTGTGK

-173 QTYVDYGCVPD
+173 QTYVDYGCVPEEN
-184 AMLEGSNCR
+184 LTNCR

-295 TVFVNANSGNNNN
+295 TVYVNANSGNNN

-394 SSVGSGNVEFK
+394 SSVGSGNVVFK

-410 GIQIADNVISNVTL
+410 GIQIADNVIKDVTL
-424 EDSQLGGRFGA
+424 ENSQLGGRFGA
-435 QGILTLKNATING
+435 QGTLTLKNATING
-448 SFSTKDFVAKG
+448 SFSTVNFVAEG
-459 KNIYVPEDNR
+459 KNTYVTENNR
-469 SKVSRIDRTATIA
+469 TRTSKISGTANIA
-482 NAVEI
+482 SPVEI

-502 LIETTADANNFT
+502 LIETTADASNFT

-545 ETLSIEEGKTAGLT
+545 ETLSIEEGKTAELT

-573 WDVEDTEIASVYGYT
+573 WDVKDTEIASVYGYT

-598 KGQTQITVTVDG
+598 EGQTQITVTVDG

-643 ETLAATVLPTTATD
+643 ETLTATVLPTTATD
-657 KAVTWKSSDTAVATV
+657 KAVTWESSDTAVATV
-672 KDGIV
+672 ENGVV

-697 CVVTVTNPSNSG
+697 CAVTVTNPSNSG
-709 SSSGGG
+709 SSSGG

-741 NAKRGSNVTITA
+741 NAKKGSDVTITA
-753 TPDKGCEVDEI
+753 TPDKGYEVDDI
-764 VAKDANGNKLTLKDN
+764 VAKDAKGNKLTLKDN

-831 NGVTGGIGENLFGAK
+831 NGVTGGIGENLFGAN

-902 FSPDAVCTR
+902 FNPDAVCTR

-918 YRAFGTR
+918 YRAFGEKVN
-925 TDKAAG
+925 KAAG

>member
-1 MKKRIASIA
+1 MKAA
-10 LSLAMCLTL
+10 LA
-19 LPTAAY
+19 
-25 AEDVSEGGAFDS
+25 
-37 QSSTGNGAATVTGSN
+37 
-52 EAVDTTK
+52 
-59 NTVVYTGENET
+59 
-70 TTVVCKVSNSDE
+70 
-82 LKNALNNNDNSI
+82 NNDVNIIYI
-94 TEIDITADF
+94 TDSFKYTD
-103 TYNGSIATGD
+103 SIATGE
-113 KKIVVNKGVTL
+113 KTLVVNEGVTL
-124 TIGGYTTE
+124 ETTASQISGTIVNNGTIK
-132 ITGTFENNGMITIT
+132 ITGSGQ
-146 SRSKCIWKAQ
+146 CIWTAQ
-156 TTGSGK
+156 TTGTGK

-173 QTYVDYGCVPD
+173 QTYVDYGYVPD

-295 TVFVNANSGNNNN
+295 TVYVNANSGNNN

-394 SSVGSGNVEFK
+394 SSVGSGNVVFK

-410 GIQIADNVISNVTL
+410 GIQIADNVIKDVTL
-424 EDSQLGGRFGA
+424 ENSQLGGRFGA
-435 QGILTLKNATING
+435 QGTLTLKNATING
-448 SFSTKDFVAKG
+448 SFSTVNFVAEG
-459 KNIYVPEDNR
+459 KNTYVTENNR
-469 SKVSRIDRTATIA
+469 TRTSKISGTANIA
-482 NAVEI
+482 SPVEI

-502 LIETTADANNFT
+502 LIETTADASNFT

-545 ETLSIEEGKTAGLT
+545 ETLSIEEGKTAELT

-573 WDVEDTEIASVYGYT
+573 WDVKDTEIASVYGYT

-598 KGQTQITVTVDG
+598 EGQTQITVTVDG

-643 ETLAATVLPTTATD
+643 ETLTATVLPTTATD
-657 KAVTWKSSDTAVATV
+657 KTVIWESSDTAVATV

-697 CVVTVTNPSNSG
+697 CAVTVTNPSNSG
-709 SSSGGG
+709 SSSGG

-729 KTENGSLSVTPK
+729 KTENGSLSVSSK
-741 NAKRGSNVTITA
+741 NAKKGSDVTVTA
-753 TPDKGCEVDEI
+753 TPDKGYEVDDI
-764 VAKDANGNKLTLKDN
+764 VAKDAKGNKLTLKDN

-795 TAAFAEKKAEPIVP
+795 TAAFAEKKAEPIAP

-831 NGVTGGIGENLFGAK
+831 NGVTGGIGENLFGAN

-890 EQGIVSGTSATT
+890 EEGIVSGTSATT
-902 FSPDAVCTR
+902 FNPDAVCTR

-918 YRAFGTR
+918 YRAFGEKVN
-925 TDKAAG
+925 KAAG

>member
-70 TTVVCKVSNSDE
+70 TTVVREVRSSEE
-82 LKNALNNNDNSI
+82 LDNAFQDNDNSI
-94 TEIDITADF
+94 TEIDIIADF

-113 KKIVVNKGVTL
+113 KKIVVNEGVTL
-124 TIGGYTTE
+124 TIGGSKTK
-132 ITGTFENNGMITIT
+132 ITGKFENNGTITIT
-146 SRSKCIWKAQ
+146 SSYECIWKAQ

-162 IVADNQKWGEY
+162 IVAKNQKWGEY
-173 QTYVDYGCVPD
+173 QTYVDYGCVPEEN
-184 AMLEGSNCR
+184 LTNCR

-198 DVSIQPTVSLP
+198 DIDKEPTVILP
-209 SDMKV
+209 ETMTV
-214 GDTITPTFT
+214 GDTITPTVT
-223 NIVNGVDLENAFKFK
+223 NLIDGVDISKVFTYK
-238 WENNGNTVYNGAVSP
+238 WKDRDSSQIYNGAAKP
-253 TLTKKGTLKLTVSV
+253 TLTEAGTLKLNLAA
-267 KKPYVMRSSSGSY
+267 KAPYVMRFASGLY
-280 GISDVSGTVKEVLLD
+280 GSLDATGTVQKLTLN
-295 TVFVNANSGNNNN
+295 TVYVNANSGNNN

-350 VTIKSDDGGKYTVQV
+350 VTIKSDDGGKYTVNATYTYIKDNV
-365 TREVAV
+365 TA
-371 KDDMTVTFDSV
+371 TFESV
-382 NVKDFNF
+382 DAQNLTFYKWDN
-389 TKYYS
+389 TS
-394 SSVGSGNVEFK
+394 HGSGNVVFK

-410 GIQIADNVISNVTL
+410 GIEIADNVISNVTL
-424 EDSQLGGRFGA
+424 ENSQLGGRFGA
-435 QGILTLKNATING
+435 QGTLTMKNATING
-448 SFSTKDFVAKG
+448 SFSTVNFVAEG
-459 KNIYVPEDNR
+459 KNTYVPEDNR
-469 SKVSRIDRTATIA
+469 SKVSRIEGTATIA

-628 ITLNKTQLSLVKGAT
+628 ITLNKPQLSLVKGAT
-643 ETLAATVLPTTATD
+643 ETLTATVLPTRATD
-657 KAVTWKSSDTAVATV
+657 KTVIWESSDTAVATV

-697 CVVTVTNPSNSG
+697 CAVTVTNPSNSG

-741 NAKRGSNVTITA
+741 NAKKGSDVTITA
-753 TPDKGCEVDEI
+753 TPDKGYEVDDI
-764 VAKDANGNKLTLKDN
+764 VAKDAKGNKLTLKDN

-788 PASKVTV
+788 PASKVTIEA
-795 TAAFAEKKAEPIVP
+795 TFAEKQADEPVAP

-816 SAEEYYYEAVKWASE
+816 SADDYYYEAVKWASE

-890 EQGIVSGTSATT
+890 EQGIASGTSATT

-918 YRAFGTR
+918 YRAFGEKVN
-925 TDKAAG
+925 KAAG